1 VTTTPSPN
9 EPFDPGIDTRES
21 QDDMALEDNDV
32 ALPGNPEFDDDHQLL
47 TGEDADPEPGATAG

>member
-1 VTTTPSPN
+1 
-9 EPFDPGIDTRES
+9 
-21 QDDMALEDNDV
+21 MALEDNDV